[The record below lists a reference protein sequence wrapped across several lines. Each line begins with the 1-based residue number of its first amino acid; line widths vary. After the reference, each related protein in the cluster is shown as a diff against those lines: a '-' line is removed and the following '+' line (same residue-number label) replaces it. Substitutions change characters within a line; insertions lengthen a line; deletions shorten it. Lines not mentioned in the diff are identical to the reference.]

1 MIETIFLPAEYLLLP
16 GRALAGLAAAAAVA
30 VIAWRAGAL
39 TRSGCA
45 AAVACGT
52 LCAVGGWNWAS
63 LLIVYFVGTSALS
76 HLTSRRTRERTAGI
90 LSKGERRDGLQVLAN
105 GGVYSIA
112 AALTAAPSM
121 PTWVAWGALGALS
134 AAAADSWATE
144 VGTWLGGR
152 PRSIVS
158 RTYVRQGESGGV
170 TVMGFVGGFGG
181 AGIVGISAMS
191 LGFTSG
197 LALATVVCG
206 CVGAIVDSLLGATIQ
221 ERRWCDA
228 CDEPTERTVHLCGSA
243 TRRAG
248 GVAGLDNDVINL
260 LSTVSGFVLGLII
273 YYLAETSG

>member
-1 MIETIFLPAEYLLLP
+1 MIETIFSPDEYLVLP
-16 GRALAGLAAAAAVA
+16 GRALAGLVAAAVIA
-30 VIAWRAGAL
+30 VIAGRAGAL

-52 LCAVGGWNWAS
+52 LCVIGGWSWAL
-63 LLIVYFVGTSALS
+63 LLIVYFVGTSVLS
-76 HLTSRRTRERTAGI
+76 HVASQRSRERTAGI
-90 LSKGERRDGLQVLAN
+90 FAKGEKRDGLQVLAN

-112 AALTAAPSM
+112 AALTIAPSV
-121 PTWVAWGALGALS
+121 PSWVVWGALGALS

-144 VGTWLGGR
+144 LGTWLGGR
-152 PRSIVS
+152 PRSITS

-170 TVMGFVGGFGG
+170 TPIGFVGAIGG
-181 AGIVGISAMS
+181 AGFVGISARCV
-191 LGFTSG
+191 GFTSG

-206 CVGAIVDSLLGATIQ
+206 CVGAIADSLLGATIQ

-260 LSTVSGFVLGLII
+260 LSTVSGFVAGLII
-273 YYLAETSG
+273 YYLAEISG